1 MIPKKIHYCW
11 FGGNNLPV
19 SAKKCIDS
27 WKKYFPDY
35 EIIQWN
41 ENNYDIKKNTYIKE
55 AYEAKKYAF
64 VSDYARFDVL
74 YQQGGIYFDTDVEV
88 IKSFDDI
95 LKIGSYMGC
104 EVDGNYDKNRISIL
118 VAPGLGMAAPKG
130 LKLYK
135 EILDYYDKQQFFNSI
150 GKVNTTTVVR
160 RITDILLKKGL
171 KNISEIQEIEGI
183 TIYPK
188 TYFNPRNNNTGVLE
202 KTDKTYSIHWYSQ
215 SWVSSKERL
224 RSKITRPIHRI
235 FGENCFEKLKNI
247 LKNKV

>member
-11 FGGNNLPV
+11 FGGNELPV
-19 SAKKCIDS
+19 SAKKCINS
-27 WKKYFPDY
+27 WKKYFPGY
-35 EIIQWN
+35 EIIQWD
-41 ENNYDIKKNTYIKE
+41 ESNYDIKKNVYIRE

-104 EVDGNYDKNRISIL
+104 EVDGNNDENRVSIL
-118 VAPGLGMAAPKG
+118 INPGLGMAAPKG

-135 EILDYYDKQQFFNSI
+135 EILDYYDKQNFLDFNGNI
-150 GKVNTTTVVR
+150 NTTTVVTR
-160 RITDILLKKGL
+160 TTAILLKRGL
-171 KNISEIQEIEGI
+171 KNSSKIQKVEGI

-188 TYFNPRNNNTGVLE
+188 IYFNPRNNNTGVLE
-202 KTDKTYSIHWYSQ
+202 KTDKTHSIHWYSQ

-224 RSKITRPIHRI
+224 RSKITRPIHRM
-235 FGENCFEKLKNI
+235 FGENCFEKLKI
-247 LKNKV
+247 LFKK

>member
-11 FGGNNLPV
+11 FGGNELPV
-19 SAKKCIDS
+19 SAKKCINS
-27 WKKYFPDY
+27 WKKYFPGY
-35 EIIQWN
+35 EIIQWD
-41 ENNYDIKKNTYIKE
+41 ESNYDIKKNVYIRE

-104 EVDGNYDKNRISIL
+104 EIDGNDDENRVSIL
-118 VAPGLGMAAPKG
+118 INPGLGMAAPKG

-135 EILDYYDKQQFFNSI
+135 EILDYYDKQNFLDFNGNI
-150 GKVNTTTVVR
+150 NTTTVVTR
-160 RITDILLKKGL
+160 TTAILLKRGL
-171 KNISEIQEIEGI
+171 KNSSKIQKVEGI

-188 TYFNPRNNNTGVLE
+188 IYFNPRNNNTGVLE
-202 KTDKTYSIHWYSQ
+202 KTDKTHSIHWYSQ

-224 RSKITRPIHRI
+224 RSKITRPIHRM
-235 FGENCFEKLKNI
+235 FGENCFEKLKI
-247 LKNKV
+247 LFKK

>member
-11 FGGNNLPV
+11 FGGNELPV
-19 SAKKCIDS
+19 SAKKCINS

-35 EIIQWN
+35 EIIQWD
-41 ENNYDIKKNTYIKE
+41 ESNYDIKKNTYIRE

-104 EVDGNYDKNRISIL
+104 EVDGNDDENRVSIL
-118 VAPGLGMAAPKG
+118 INPGLGMAAPKG
-130 LKLYK
+130 LKIYK
-135 EILDYYDKQQFFNSI
+135 EILDYYDKQNFLDFNGNI
-150 GKVNTTTVVR
+150 NTTTVVTR
-160 RITDILLKKGL
+160 TTAILLKRGL
-171 KNISEIQEIEGI
+171 KNSSKIQKVEGI

-188 TYFNPRNNNTGVLE
+188 IYFNPRNNNTGVLE
-202 KTDKTYSIHWYSQ
+202 KTDKTHSIHWYSQ

-224 RSKITRPIHRI
+224 RSKITRPIHRM
-235 FGENCFEKLKNI
+235 FGENCFEKLKN
-247 LKNKV
+247 LFKK